1 MLSFLKAFWL
11 IGCVPEPWGSGLDL
25 KERTLVV
32 IWDLL
37 ASCPVSAPVLDAG
50 GQEEG

>member
-1 MLSFLKAFWL
+1 MLSFLKGFWL

-50 GQEEG
+50 GQKEG